1 MDWNKMVYDS
11 GDFFLP
17 KPIKQMLDKHIY
29 DTPNKLLYINGWTFI
44 HYFSGMLMGMIYL
57 YLGKKI
63 DFYYYYNLFIIHT
76 IWELWQILIG
86 MTKIWE
92 LNGIID
98 TTVDTIVYM
107 IGAYVL
113 LQIHYIWRL
122 H

>member
-1 MDWNKMVYDS
+1 M
-11 GDFFLP
+11 
-17 KPIKQMLDKHIY
+17 
-29 DTPNKLLYINGWTFI
+29 TFI